1 MAAAPFPVYGLKRE
15 PLRLRLRSP
24 GWGVKGGPTTVDR
37 VHFGYVAGRS
47 DHPEQAV
54 EVTQGPAAHA
64 DIDELGAIE
73 SLVRNYAPEERRE
86 GYFYRGDIH
95 QGRNLERVSLASRE
109 RTTILVGGMAA
120 EIELASWLEPQRVT
134 LGRLT
139 LGKHLL
145 MSASLG
151 LSRPELLQAL
161 ATVVVLQQDEE
172 ALAQHQRGYDEADQV
187 LRSSHG
193 GSGLA

>member
-1 MAAAPFPVYGLKRE
+1 M
-15 PLRLRLRSP
+15 
-24 GWGVKGGPTTVDR
+24 
-37 VHFGYVAGRS
+37 
-47 DHPEQAV
+47 

-145 MSASLG
+145 LSASLG
-151 LSRPELLQAL
+151 LSRPELLQTL

-187 LRSSHG
+187 CCAHPTAARG
-193 GSGLA
+193 